1 MAKILIVDDEQ
12 LTVDMLSTY
21 LGLIGHEAIGALS
34 GRQTWDR
41 LAYEEPDVV
50 LLDIMLPDSNGIDIC
65 RQLRLDKATQNVPII
80 MISAASPPL
89 QKEAAAAGAND
100 YLVKPIKLDA
110 LKKALSQVGIF
121 T

>member
-1 MAKILIVDDEQ
+1 MAKILVVDDEQ
-12 LTVDMLSTY
+12 LTVDMLTTF
-21 LGLIGHEAIGALS
+21 LELIGHEAVGALS

-65 RQLRLDKATQNVPII
+65 RELRTTRDNGHLAII

-89 QKEAAAAGAND
+89 QREAAAAGAND
-100 YLVKPIKLDA
+100 YLVKPVKLET
-110 LKKALSQVGIF
+110 LKKALAQVGVMS
-121 T
+121 